1 MSQNFRMQQLCDRVP
16 AGPYA
21 DKVKG
26 AISAASEAASA
37 FAARRSE
44 LSRSGKLTDAGLR
57 EQLTSDLQKTF
68 APKLNNARRPVR
80 ALRQRLAALRAEIM
94 PRQPDPSNIV
104 AELQRQELRSY
115 LLDLEKPADRVKLAM
130 SDARFAEAALG
141 GPLPL
146 SGLPETVYNELLN
159 AHLQAEHG
167 DKLAEAEAIA
177 EALEAGEAALQMAE
191 ADMRRAYGD
200 PRGFDTVVASVRAVP
215 WLRRS
220 GDQVLCVRPDQGVA
234 RPATA
239 EDLVDGRYFEDFTEY
254 AAANGLGDGTARANG
269 AGEPMRAA

>member
-1 MSQNFRMQQLCDRVP
+1 MNHKAQILIQRLP
-16 AGPYA
+16 AGPHSESLRTAITGALDTA
-21 DKVKG
+21 D
-26 AISAASEAASA
+26 A
-37 FAARRSE
+37 FAARREE
-44 LSRSGKLTDAGLR
+44 LKRSGKLTDAGLR
-57 EQLTSDLQKTF
+57 EQLTADLEKQF
-68 APKLNNARRPVR
+68 APKLNQARRPVR
-80 ALRQRLAALRAEIM
+80 ALRQRLDTLKAEIR
-94 PRQPDPSNIV
+94 PKQPDPSNIV

-191 ADMRRAYGD
+191 SQMRREFGSPQA
-200 PRGFDTVVASVRAVP
+200 FDKIVAATKQVP
-215 WLRRS
+215 WLVCANVIEN
-220 GDQVLCVRPDQGVA
+220 GKIVEKITVKDLEA
-234 RPATA
+234 RVERKATPEELA
-239 EDLVDGRYFEDFTEY
+239 DGQYFKSYEEY
-254 AAANGLGDGTARANG
+254 AQANGL
-269 AGEPMRAA
+269 PLSKLQAA

>member
-1 MSQNFRMQQLCDRVP
+1 MNHKAQILIQRLP
-16 AGPYA
+16 AGPHSESLRTAITGALDTA
-21 DKVKG
+21 D
-26 AISAASEAASA
+26 A
-37 FAARRSE
+37 FAARREE
-44 LSRSGKLTDAGLR
+44 LKRSGKLTDAGLR
-57 EQLTSDLQKTF
+57 EQLTADLEKQF
-68 APKLNNARRPVR
+68 APKLNQARRPVR
-80 ALRQRLAALRAEIM
+80 ALRQRLDTLKAEIR
-94 PRQPDPSNIV
+94 PKQPDPSNIV